1 MKAIILSAGQGR
13 RLLPLTDEQPKCLL
27 PVDGDKHILE
37 VQLRALARC
46 GVRRAVVMVGFGA
59 EQVERFVRG
68 RRADGMEVRTCFNP
82 FYAVSDNLATCWLAR
97 PEMSEDFLVINGD
110 TLFESAALGRVL
122 SAPKVPVTVTIDSK
136 IDYDADDMK
145 VSLRDG
151 GRLRAIGKKLP
162 LDAVDAESIGLLAFR
177 GSGTKA
183 FRDALDEAVRQPEA
197 LRAWY
202 LSVIDRLASKVSVET
217 ASIKGLWWS
226 EIDSPDDLDRVREAY
241 RQKAHGRAGRR
252 VAAIRPTR

>member
-13 RLLPLTDEQPKCLL
+13 RLLPLTEEQPKCLL
-27 PVDGDKHILE
+27 PVDGDKPILE
-37 VQLRALARC
+37 VQLRTLARG

-145 VSLRDG
+145 VSLRED

-162 LDAVDAESIGLLAFR
+162 PDEVDGESIGLLAFR
-177 GSGTKA
+177 GSGAQA
-183 FRDALDEAVRQPEA
+183 FREALDQASRQPEA

-202 LSVIDRLASKVSVET
+202 LAVIDRLASKVPVET
-217 ASIKGLWWS
+217 VSIKGLWWA
-226 EIDSPDDLDRVREAY
+226 EIDSPDDLARVREAY
-241 RQKAHGRAGRR
+241 HQRIHGHRHRR
-252 VAAIRPTR
+252 LAAIRSAG

>member
-97 PEMSEDFLVINGD
+97 PEMNEDFLVINGD

-122 SAPKVPVTVTIDSK
+122 SAPKAPVSVTIDSK

-145 VSLRDG
+145 VSLRED
-151 GRLRAIGKKLP
+151 GRLRAIGKELP
-162 LDAVDAESIGLLAFR
+162 PEEVDGESIGLLAFR
-177 GSGTKA
+177 GSGAKV
-183 FRDALDEAVRQPEA
+183 FREALDQACRQPEA

-202 LSVIDRLASKVSVET
+202 LSVIDRLASKILVET
-217 ASIKGLWWS
+217 VSIKGLWWA
-226 EIDSPDDLDRVREAY
+226 EIDSPDDLARVREAY
-241 RQKAHGRAGRR
+241 QQRIHRHRRRRLAVIGSAG
-252 VAAIRPTR
+252 